1 MLFSCEKTFTRLC
14 FPVYSSIKNCLRG
27 SERGSGPVEPLPTLT
42 MPSPALSIE
51 LYCLLQ
57 MIAFIIE

>member
-27 SERGSGPVEPLPTLT
+27 SEQGSGPVEPLPTLT
-42 MPSPALSIE
+42 TPSPALSIE
-51 LYCLLQ
+51 LYCLL
-57 MIAFIIE
+57 